1 MSIVSSLDIIGY
13 FYGISQVAARS
24 RNDLIYT
31 LDLLPMTY
39 HHTSNNHCVFKTTQH
54 WYSKTLFPKDYA
66 KQTNSEE
73 EE

>member
-1 MSIVSSLDIIGY
+1 MMSIVSSLDIIGY

-24 RNDLIYT
+24 RNYLIFT

-54 WYSKTLFPKDYA
+54 
-66 KQTNSEE
+66 
-73 EE
+73 